1 MTKFKENREEE
12 RKIDDDKKIVVFYH
26 KNCSDGFCSA
36 WVAWRKFGNE
46 AEYVGIDPAD
56 RAPVLSGKQIYMLD
70 VAFIPD
76 DLKKLKE
83 DGNKIII
90 IDHHISRKSNV
101 TLAAEFLF
109 DINHSGCVLTW
120 FHLFPQESVPS
131 LLSYVEDVDLW
142 KFELPNTKEIISYLE
157 IYDFGFDIYD
167 QLAKDMEEKDKLA
180 DFVIKGSNIV
190 QYEEKQ
196 VEKMI
201 RNNSEWVE
209 FEGYKILAVNCPLL
223 HSQIGSR
230 IRDIFPPMAIVWYYK
245 DDHICVSLRSNDTV
259 DVAKIAEKFGGGGH
273 AKAAGFNVKSVEQF
287 PWKFIGKK

>member
-1 MTKFKENREEE
+1 MTKFKENREGK
-12 RKIDDDKKIVVFYH
+12 RKISDDKKIVVFYH

-36 WVAWRKFGNE
+36 WVAWRKFRDE
-46 AEYVGIDPAD
+46 AEYIGIDPAD
-56 RAPVLSGKQIYMLD
+56 RAPILSGKQIYMLD

-90 IDHHISRKSNV
+90 IDHHISRKDII
-101 TLAAEFLF
+101 TLADESLF
-109 DINHSGCVLTW
+109 DIDHSGCVLTW
-120 FHLFPQESVPS
+120 FHLFPGEPMPS
-131 LLSYVEDVDLW
+131 LLSYVEDIDLW
-142 KFELPNTKEIISYLE
+142 KFKLPNTKEIIAYLE

-167 QLAKDMEEKDKLA
+167 QLAEDIEKKDKFA
-180 DFVIKGSNIV
+180 DFVNKGSSIV

-196 VEKMI
+196 VERI
-201 RNNSEWVE
+201 IQNNSEWVE
-209 FEGYKILAVNCPLL
+209 FEGYQILAVNCPLL

-230 IRDIFPPMAIVWYYK
+230 VRDTFPPMSVVWYYK

-259 DVAKIAEKFGGGGH
+259 DVARIAEKFGGGGH